1 MSATVL
7 LHQFVGTLSLT
18 MLGAEGTDPSSR
30 LSMAIAGLL
39 LLAVIVPI
47 ATVIFWRVTRPD

>member
-7 LHQFVGTLSLT
+7 LYQLVGTLSTFVLRD
-18 MLGAEGTDPSSR
+18 EGTDPSSR

-39 LLAVIVPI
+39 LLAVIVTI

>member
-7 LHQFVGTLSLT
+7 LHQFVGTLST
-18 MLGAEGTDPSSR
+18 TVLGAEGTDPSSR

-39 LLAVIVPI
+39 LLAVIVTI

>member
-7 LHQFVGTLSLT
+7 LHQFVGTPSLT

-39 LLAVIVPI
+39 LLAVIVTI

>member
-1 MSATVL
+1 
-7 LHQFVGTLSLT
+7 
-18 MLGAEGTDPSSR
+18 MLRAEGTDPSSR

-39 LLAVIVPI
+39 LLAVIVTI

>member
-7 LHQFVGTLSLT
+7 LHQLVGTLSTSVLRD
-18 MLGAEGTDPSSR
+18 EGTDPSSR

-39 LLAVIVPI
+39 LLAVIVTI

>member
-7 LHQFVGTLSLT
+7 LHELVGTLSLT
-18 MLGAEGTDPSSR
+18 MLETEGTDPSSR

-39 LLAVIVPI
+39 LLAVIVTI

>member
-7 LHQFVGTLSLT
+7 LHQLVEIPSLT

-39 LLAVIVPI
+39 LLAVIVTI

>member
-7 LHQFVGTLSLT
+7 LHQFVGTLST
-18 MLGAEGTDPSSR
+18 TVLGAEGADPGSR

-39 LLAVIVPI
+39 LLAVIVTI